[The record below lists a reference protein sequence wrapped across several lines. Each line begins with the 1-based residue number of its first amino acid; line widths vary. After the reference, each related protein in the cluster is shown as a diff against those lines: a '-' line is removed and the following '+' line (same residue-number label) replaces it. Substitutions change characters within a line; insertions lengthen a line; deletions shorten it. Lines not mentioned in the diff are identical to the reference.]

1 MPTPRS
7 MPVEMTMKK
16 RPVEEISIPEKIRS
30 VFQI

>member
-1 MPTPRS
+1 
-7 MPVEMTMKK
+7 MPVEVTMKK